1 MSEHN
6 EHHKSLSIR
15 GGQNKPK
22 TENQTEPNGYRFFG
36 FGFSVIGFGFGFHLV
51 LISVIGSVSVSLKK
65 LSVNRKNRKNQ
76 YV

>member
-1 MSEHN
+1 MNLAS
-6 EHHKSLSIR
+6 SIMDTRCPLAR

-65 LSVNRKNRKNQ
+65 IIG
-76 YV
+76 